1 MPALQADLPT
11 GILRQSTSFYRAE
24 VRWNG
29 AGYGSAVKQP
39 PHDHI
44 AAGEFSTCAH
54 YNKRIDA
61 GDVEQFLGLLRDV
74 NVDVGVMISP
84 EGYMI
89 LPRPPH
95 ECAMT
100 GR

>member
-1 MPALQADLPT
+1 MARDT
-11 GILRQSTSFYRAE
+11 
-24 VRWNG
+24 
-29 AGYGSAVKQP
+29 GSAVKQP

-95 ECAMT
+95 ECVMT